1 MTKLGASFSVEGRAV
16 HTAPSV
22 RAQALSTEGD
32 EGCVTDQQMD
42 VLVSDHSIGQELG
55 TSALGGLI

>member
-1 MTKLGASFSVEGRAV
+1 M
-16 HTAPSV
+16 HTVPSV
-22 RAQALSTEGD
+22 RAQALSAEGD